1 MSFSYFEA
9 LPADVKAQL
18 SFSEVE
24 DLIRVFQHFDKAREG
39 VLDKGTAPN
48 DFAREVANKLGERF
62 GNANGFL
69 DALMAHTAPTL
80 PFADL
85 AKVTIPCSYVPSLQ
99 LPRQFAPCVVLPPPN
114 AAYRCSRA
122 STSDPRRSRGRCLP
136 AVPSILSAMKRGRAM

>member
-69 DALMAHTAPTL
+69 DALPVNRVNEYEAAMLSFLRTDH
-80 PFADL
+80 ADL
-85 AKVTIPCSYVPSLQ
+85 LATIRETKDLGDDAKAGLKAA
-99 LPRQFAPCVVLPPPN
+99 LDAFAKTF
-114 AAYRCSRA
+114 A
-122 STSDPRRSRGRCLP
+122 
-136 AVPSILSAMKRGRAM
+136 

>member
-39 VLDKGTAPN
+39 ALNKGTAPN

-69 DALMAHTAPTL
+69 DALLAHTAPTL

-85 AKVTIPCSYVPSLQ
+85 AKVPTALPLLSPRLYGAAPTIP
-99 LPRQFAPCVVLPPPN
+99 PPP
-114 AAYRCSRA
+114 
-122 STSDPRRSRGRCLP
+122 
-136 AVPSILSAMKRGRAM
+136 VVV